1 MLTGKRPTDD
11 MFNDGLS
18 LYKFVEKSFPQNID
32 DILDPRI
39 VPSYEDDEEE
49 EEAESVLN
57 QENHPMVGTMSCI
70 IELVKLGL
78 LCAAET
84 PKDRPEMQDVYS
96 NVTAIREVF
105 SALQG

>member
-39 VPSYEDDEEE
+39 VPSYDG
-49 EEAESVLN
+49 SVLN

-96 NVTAIREVF
+96 NVTAIKEVF